1 YRLHS
6 SLLQSDGKD
15 SLAVVFIQNALV
27 DMPKDPGLLR
37 ELSDIYNAQE
47 NYFASADA
55 FNDLFLADSLS
66 NNDLY
71 TGALR
76 SLIASSVS
84 GDDME
89 KRTKYGDQ
97 GLAMIN
103 KAIDPEK
110 PSASYLWRKVLLQ
123 VTRSRVAQDDAV
135 DTINKLLAV
144 MNSNPEY
151 ANPANKNNYL
161 DEYVKCYNYL
171 ISYYDR
177 NEMTEQ
183 ADAARASQEKYKAL
197 QAQIAQ

>member
-1 YRLHS
+1 
-6 SLLQSDGKD
+6 
-15 SLAVVFIQNALV
+15 
-27 DMPKDPGLLR
+27 MGLLR
-37 ELSDIYNAQE
+37 ELSDIYNHQE
-47 NYFASADA
+47 NYFAAADA

-66 NNDLY
+66 NSDLY

-103 KAIDPEK
+103 KAIDPQN

-123 VTRSRVAQDDAV
+123 VTRSRVAQEDAV
-135 DTINKLLAV
+135 ETINKLLAV

-161 DEYVKCYNYL
+161 DEYVKSYNYL

-177 NEMTEQ
+177 NDMKEQ
-183 ADAARASQEKYKAL
+183 ADEARATQEKYKAL